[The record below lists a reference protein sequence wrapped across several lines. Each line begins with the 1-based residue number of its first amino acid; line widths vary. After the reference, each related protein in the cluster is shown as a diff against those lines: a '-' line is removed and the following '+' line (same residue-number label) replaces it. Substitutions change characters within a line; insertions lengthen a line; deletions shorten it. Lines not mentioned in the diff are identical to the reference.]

1 MKNIWVRI
9 GLTAGAVFGVGM
21 LVVYGV
27 RTGKAEFQRL
37 VNSSDDIHIP
47 LMGIVPFQ
55 LGDQRLGELRRLTLL
70 RDTPQ
75 HLTGVRVEA
84 RLSDSAVAD
93 ALTKDCAF
101 LTVNDP
107 QNLNGRTRFACV
119 TDTAGLGD
127 FGTVEIVT
135 RQGGAPTT
143 LVRTLLLPAADVR
156 QLQQAM
162 GPRVSPDSATL
173 ADMRHM
179 GDSLRAM
186 GDSIR
191 AATRVQVE
199 IAREQA
205 RQAGR
210 PSKIQIREV
219 PPPAPPTP
227 SAPKP

>member
-9 GLTAGAVFGVGM
+9 GLTAGVVFGVGM
-21 LVVYGV
+21 LLVYGI

-37 VNSSDDIHIP
+37 VNSSDDIRIP

-70 RDTPQ
+70 RDSPQ

-107 QNLNGRTRFACV
+107 QNINGRTRFTCV
-119 TDTAGLGD
+119 KDTAGLGD

-143 LVRTLLLPAADVR
+143 LVRTLVLPAADVQ
-156 QLQQAM
+156 QLQRAM

-173 ADMRHM
+173 VQMRHL

-210 PSKIQIREV
+210 PIKVQVQEV
-219 PPPAPPTP
+219 PPPVPSAP